1 MKILVATEETQGHRQ
16 NDFCWAEEGEIVT
29 FGSECADETVDGSC
43 GCRRALRGVRSRK
56 ATTTFVVV
64 ERPGI
69 RPGDLA
75 RIVAESLVSGGWYP
89 GVEQAHPAAAQHARR
104 LASIALTYAEGT
116 VLERRD
122 EKFSARAWRPNRGRP
137 RRPRSPR
144 AAPSARESGSAS
156 KRAAGLR
163 ERLTLISVG
172 AGHLDRCEHQPDA
185 RAAWSRRSP
194 QGSGHPGRHLEPR
207 TPPTPRGR
215 T

>member
-1 MKILVATEETQGHRQ
+1 MASGAAFPRLCSNAFPLAPDRSGRARPKSPMKILVATEETQGRRQ

-69 RPGDLA
+69 GPGDLA

-89 GVEQAHPAAAQHARR
+89 GVEQAHPAAAQDALR

-122 EKFSARAWRPNRGRP
+122 EKFSARAWRPRRGR
-137 RRPRSPR
+137 
-144 AAPSARESGSAS
+144 SG
-156 KRAAGLR
+156 
-163 ERLTLISVG
+163 
-172 AGHLDRCEHQPDA
+172 
-185 RAAWSRRSP
+185 
-194 QGSGHPGRHLEPR
+194 
-207 TPPTPRGR
+207 PPTKPARR
-215 T
+215 AERS